1 VPSLVGV
8 LRDMGGFRNVLVHGY
23 AEVDVSVVRDVLDR
37 HMPDL
42 EAFVA
47 AIRQQIGDSV

>member
-1 VPSLVGV
+1 
-8 LRDMGGFRNVLVHGY
+8 MGGFRNVLVHGY

-37 HMPDL
+37 HLPDF

-47 AIRQQIGDSV
+47 AIRQRIGDSA